1 MIVEQCFNLAMR
13 KSTRIIT
20 QFYEERLAEVGL
32 KVGQFTLLR
41 AVHYR
46 KKTTNKELQK
56 ILVLDQTTLS
66 RNIKPL
72 IRDGL
77 LTITTD
83 HQDQRSKIIS
93 LSTKGE
99 ITYQKALPI
108 WRDIQQTLVEKL
120 GSNEVSAILKLADC
134 FTKKLANI

>member
-1 MIVEQCFNLAMR
+1 MR

-41 AVHYR
+41 AVNYR
-46 KKTTNKELQK
+46 KQTTNKELQK

-66 RNIKPL
+66 RNLKPL

-77 LTITTD
+77 LVIIAND
-83 HQDQRSKIIS
+83 EDQRSKIIS
-93 LSTKGE
+93 LSPEGE
-99 ITYQKALPI
+99 QKYQQALPI
-108 WRDIQQTLVEKL
+108 WKDAQRTLVKKL
-120 GSNEVSAILKLADC
+120 GKQETASILALSNSFIKNLVDS
-134 FTKKLANI
+134 